1 MVKLNTVFD
10 KICSLIGQIC
20 DNTPM
25 DLELLDDINTATKYL
40 KFAVQVRNMFVV
52 TSL

>member
-1 MVKLNTVFD
+1 MVRLNTVFD

-25 DLELLDDINTATKYL
+25 DLELLDDINTATKYR
-40 KFAVQVRNMFVV
+40 KFAVQVSDLH
-52 TSL
+52 TI